1 MPESGQNR
9 ARSRPELGTTDPMS
23 NQPPEQPYGQQPYGQ
38 QPPPPDGQQGYPQ
51 QGYPQQGY
59 GQQGYGQQPYGHE
72 QPKGG
77 KGLAIGALVTGVLAL
92 LLCWTVFGGILL
104 GLVALVLGL
113 IGASRAKK
121 GRASGRGLAITG
133 AVIGVVGLL
142 ISIAFIVLG
151 VAFLNSDSGRNLTE
165 CLSNAGEDQ
174 QAVEQCQ
181 RDFQDELSNN

>member
-1 MPESGQNR
+1 
-9 ARSRPELGTTDPMS
+9 MS
-23 NQPPEQPYGQQPYGQ
+23 NQPPEQPYGQQPYGQQPYGQ
-38 QPPPPDGQQGYPQ
+38 QPPPPDGQQGYP
-51 QGYPQQGY
+51 P
-59 GQQGYGQQPYGHE
+59 QGYGQQPYGHE

-133 AVIGVVGLL
+133 AVIGTVGLL

-165 CLSNAGEDQ
+165 CLSNAGDDQ
-174 QAVEQCQ
+174 AAVEQCQ
-181 RDFQDELSNN
+181 QEFNDQLSN